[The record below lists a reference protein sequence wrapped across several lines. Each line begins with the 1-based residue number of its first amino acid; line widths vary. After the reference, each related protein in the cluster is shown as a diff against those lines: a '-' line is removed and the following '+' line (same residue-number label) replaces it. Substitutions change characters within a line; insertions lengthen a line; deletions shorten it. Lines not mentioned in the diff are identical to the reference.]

1 MILADFSNTQIYL
14 KPGSTDMRKSI
25 NTLSIVV
32 QGEMKLDLFS
42 KSIFIFCNKKREIIK
57 ILYWDNN
64 GFCLWQK
71 KLEKHKFQWPE
82 SEQEV
87 METTDF
93 KLQWLLKGIDLT
105 RTHKKLNYSSV
116 I

>member
-1 MILADFSNTQIYL
+1 MFPDINKMQIYL
-14 KPGSTDMRKSI
+14 KPGFTDMRKSI

-42 KSIFIFCNKKREIIK
+42 KSMFIFCNKKREIIK

-64 GFCLWQK
+64 GFCLWCK

-87 METTDF
+87 LETTDF

-105 RTHKKLNYSSV
+105 RVHKQLNYSSV

>member
-1 MILADFSNTQIYL
+1 MILTDFSNIQIYL
-14 KPGSTDMRKSI
+14 KPGFTDMRKATR
-25 NTLSIVV
+25 TLSVVV
-32 QGEMKLDLFS
+32 QAEMKQDLFS
-42 KSIFIFCNKKREIIK
+42 KSIFIFCNKKRDIIK

-64 GFCLWQK
+64 GFCLWYK

-87 METTDF
+87 METNSF
-93 KLQWLLKGIDLT
+93 KLQYLLKGIDLDRAHPT
-105 RTHKKLNYSSV
+105 LNYSSV

>member
-1 MILADFSNTQIYL
+1 MFPDTNKMQIYL
-14 KPGSTDMRKSI
+14 KPGFTDMRKAI
-25 NTLSIVV
+25 NTLSVVV

-42 KSIFIFCNKKREIIK
+42 KSMFIFCNKKRDTVK
-57 ILYWDNN
+57 LLYWDNN

-105 RTHKKLNYSSV
+105 RVHKQLNYSSV

>member
-1 MILADFSNTQIYL
+1 MNLTDFSKTQIYL
-14 KPGSTDMRKSI
+14 KTGVTDMRKSI

-42 KSIFIFCNKKREIIK
+42 KSIFIFCNRKRDIVK
-57 ILYWDNN
+57 ILYWDKN

-87 METTDF
+87 METTEY

-105 RTHKKLNYSSV
+105 RTHENLKFTSV

>member
-1 MILADFSNTQIYL
+1 
-14 KPGSTDMRKSI
+14 MRKSI

-42 KSIFIFCNKKREIIK
+42 KSIFIFCNKKRDIVK

-87 METTDF
+87 LETTDF
-93 KLQWLLKGIDLT
+93 KLQWLLKGIDLE
-105 RTHKKLNYSSV
+105 RVHPQLNYFSV

>member
-1 MILADFSNTQIYL
+1 MFPDTNKMQIYL
-14 KPGSTDMRKSI
+14 KPGFTDMRKAI

-42 KSIFIFCNKKREIIK
+42 KSMFIFCNKKRDTVK
-57 ILYWDNN
+57 LLYWDNN
-64 GFCLWQK
+64 GFCLWTK

-87 METTDF
+87 LETTDF
-93 KLQWLLKGIDLT
+93 KLQWLLKGIDLE
-105 RTHKKLNYSSV
+105 RTHPELNYSSV